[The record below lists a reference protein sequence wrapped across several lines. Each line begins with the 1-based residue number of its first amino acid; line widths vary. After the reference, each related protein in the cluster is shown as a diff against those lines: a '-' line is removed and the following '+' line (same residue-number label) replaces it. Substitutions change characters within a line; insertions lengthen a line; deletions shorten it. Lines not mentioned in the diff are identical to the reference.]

1 MTNGFYPSTDELW
14 GSRQA
19 LRLHAQS
26 LLAKARPQAER
37 NRLAREHAEYILRN
51 RAKLLVERLGQ
62 TESAVNRRDI
72 LRQALLGT

>member
-1 MTNGFYPSTDELW
+1 MYGYTSVLA
-14 GSRQA
+14 A

-26 LLAKARPQAER
+26 LAANARSEAER

-51 RAKLLVERLGQ
+51 RAKLLAARLGQ
-62 TESAVNRRDI
+62 TESAIKRRDI